1 MTILCPHCQR
11 EIDIG
16 ERNTTTGY
24 QDAMLRQAAA
34 EAAALRGLLQVAID
48 TPWVGSDAHH
58 KRHITAIKIRIRGHL
73 MADYPGNALLA
84 ELEAARAVVEAVRT
98 WIDWPAMN
106 DAIRAYDAAAKRGGE

>member
-84 ELEAARAVVEAVRT
+84 ELEAARAVVEAVRSHDEVLAYHRLAT
-98 WIDWPAMN
+98 
-106 DAIRAYDAAAKRGGE
+106 YDATREP